1 MIMIGLSMLK
11 YPRVPLSGDFG
22 REELHWP
29 EISVYNTIEFE
40 IHYLAM
46 NRSLESK
53 EYRETSPDHVQRFE
67 IRRI

>member
-1 MIMIGLSMLK
+1 MIGLSMLK

-29 EISVYNTIEFE
+29 GISVYNTIKFE
-40 IHYLAM
+40 TRYLAM
-46 NRSLESK
+46 IRGLKSE
-53 EYRETSPDHVQRFE
+53 EYRETLPCHVQRFE